1 MSGDKTKFYQ
11 LLTKQLIS
19 LLAGERYWVTNLSQ
33 FCALLNTNL
42 EDINWVGF
50 YLSKNDDSLVL
61 GPFQGNVACVNI
73 PFGKGVCGT
82 SAAEKRTL
90 VVEDV
95 DQFSGHIACDARS
108 RSEIVVPLLA
118 HQQLMGVLD
127 IDSPSVRRFD
137 NDDALGLQGLVEVLV
152 ESTDWPQGF
161 L

>member
-11 LLTKQLIS
+11 LLTKQLTS
-19 LLAGERYWVTNLSQ
+19 LLAGERYWVSNLSQ
-33 FCALLNTNL
+33 FSALLNTSL

-50 YLSKNDDSLVL
+50 YLSKKGGSLVL

-90 VVEDV
+90 LVEDV
-95 DQFSGHIACDARS
+95 EQFSGHIACDSRS

-118 HQQLMGVLD
+118 HERLVGVLD
-127 IDSPSVRRFD
+127 IDSPNLNRFD
-137 NDDALGLQGLVEVLV
+137 SDDASGLQSLVEVLID
-152 ESTDWPQGF
+152 STDWPQQ